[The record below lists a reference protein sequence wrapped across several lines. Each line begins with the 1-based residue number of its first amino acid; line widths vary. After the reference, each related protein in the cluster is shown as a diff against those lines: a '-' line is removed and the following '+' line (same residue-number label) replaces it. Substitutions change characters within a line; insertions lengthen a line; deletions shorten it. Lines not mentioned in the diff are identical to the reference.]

1 MAFFEEA
8 FRLSG
13 DGLLIALDVHAGSAR
28 NTFPDGYNEWRKAI
42 GIAITAPPVGGR
54 ANTAIIDLV
63 SAIMGIPKSS
73 VTIVSGHQSSRKVI
87 QITGI
92 TLIEGREILAPLF

>member
-13 DGLLIALDVHAGSAR
+13 EGLMIALDVHAGSAR
-28 NTFPDGYNEWRKAI
+28 NSFPDGYNEWRKAI

-54 ANTAIIDLV
+54 ANSAIIDLV
-63 SAIMGIPKSS
+63 SNVMDTPRSS
-73 VTIVSGHQSSRKVI
+73 VTIVSGYQSSRKVI
-87 QITGI
+87 QITGM
-92 TLIEGREILAPLF
+92 TLHQGTEILAPLF